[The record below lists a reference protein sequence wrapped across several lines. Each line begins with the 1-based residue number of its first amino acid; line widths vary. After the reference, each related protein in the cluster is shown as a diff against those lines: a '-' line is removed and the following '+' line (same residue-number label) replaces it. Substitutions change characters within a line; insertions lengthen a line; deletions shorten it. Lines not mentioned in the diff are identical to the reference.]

1 MIAKFDLETY
11 QLDAV
16 NAFVHAD
23 IDEIVYIRLP
33 LGYIKPRK
41 VLKLNKAL
49 YGLCCSPLLWQQK
62 ITSALS
68 KLGFKELPQEPC
80 IMIKNG
86 IICFYFVDDIVFA
99 FRQRDRL
106 EVQEIIKNLKKPFT
120 LKEIRDL
127 KWFLSIYIIR
137 DRQKKILW
145 LSQLSYIEKVK
156 SQFISEEPIGSLIL

>member
-1 MIAKFDLETY
+1 MLTQATTLALVSLRVILAIIAKFDLETY
-11 QLDAV
+11 QLDAI
-16 NAFVHAD
+16 NAFVYAD
-23 IDEIVYIRLP
+23 IDEIVYIRLLP
-33 LGYIKPRK
+33 GYIEPRK

-49 YGLCCSPLLWQQK
+49 YGLRRSPLLWQQK

-68 KLGFKELPQEPC
+68 ELGFKELPQEPC

-127 KWFLSIYIIR
+127 K
-137 DRQKKILW
+137 
-145 LSQLSYIEKVK
+145 
-156 SQFISEEPIGSLIL
+156 

>member
-1 MIAKFDLETY
+1 M
-11 QLDAV
+11 
-16 NAFVHAD
+16 
-23 IDEIVYIRLP
+23 RLP
-33 LGYIKPRK
+33 LGYIEPRK

-49 YGLCCSPLLWQQK
+49 YGLCCSLLLWQQK

-68 KLGFKELPQEPC
+68 ELGFKELSQEPC

-127 KWFLSIYIIR
+127 KWFLGIHIIR

-156 SQFISEEPIGSLIL
+156 SQFISEEPTKLPDTLI